1 MDSKIAQ
8 QILDE
13 LAPTFERIESQ
24 SAAMLQYLKEKG
36 IASDEQLAPYL
47 EEASA
52 ASSVRWRAL
61 RVRMG
66 RLLSMAEKNE
76 GEKRAIEDEKRAEEV
91 SEGKSAKKAG
101 STAQVAD
108 AKKDKL
114 DRAQEKAPG
123 WRKRAEAGDQDAGA
137 TRRENHRDLAGRP
150 KESAEKQDTGLTSS
164 EGSGQAPAESAP
176 DARKRNDA
184 A

>member
-1 MDSKIAQ
+1 MDSQIAE

-24 SAAMLQYLKEKG
+24 SAAILQFLKEKG

-47 EEASA
+47 EQASA

-66 RLLSMAEKNE
+66 RLFSMAEKNE
-76 GEKRAIEDEKRAEEV
+76 DEKRAKQV
-91 SEGKSAKKAG
+91 SEEKSAKEAG
-101 STAQVAD
+101 SGAQVAD
-108 AKKDKL
+108 AKKDKP
-114 DRAQEKAPG
+114 DREQQKASG
-123 WRKRAEAGDQDAGA
+123 SEKRAESVHQETGA
-137 TRRENHRDLAGRP
+137 VHGGSNRDPVTPRHRE
-150 KESAEKQDTGLTSS
+150 ESAKKQDTGRTSS
-164 EGSGQAPAESAP
+164 EGVRQSRTDHAPN
-176 DARKRNDA
+176 ARKEKDA

>member
-24 SAAMLQYLKEKG
+24 SAAILQFLKEKE

-47 EEASA
+47 EQASA

-66 RLLSMAEKNE
+66 RLFLMAEKNE
-76 GEKRAIEDEKRAEEV
+76 DEKLAKQAD
-91 SEGKSAKKAG
+91 EGKSAVKAT
-101 STAQVAD
+101 SDAQVAD
-108 AKKDKL
+108 AKKVKP
-114 DRAQEKAPG
+114 DREPEKASG
-123 WRKRAEAGDQDAGA
+123 AEKGAEAADQDARAVRGESDRGRGI
-137 TRRENHRDLAGRP
+137 RRHRQEPPPAQN
-150 KESAEKQDTGLTSS
+150 QDTNLTSS
-164 EGSGQAPAESAP
+164 EGTRQPRADRVT
-176 DARKRNDA
+176 DAGKKKDIA
-184 A
+184 

>member
-13 LAPTFERIESQ
+13 LAPTFERLESQ
-24 SAAMLQYLKEKG
+24 SAAILQLLKEKG
-36 IASDEQLAPYL
+36 IASDEELAPYL

-76 GEKRAIEDEKRAEEV
+76 DEKRAEKV
-91 SEGKSAKKAG
+91 NEGKSAKEPG
-101 STAQVAD
+101 SAVQVVD
-108 AKKDKL
+108 AKKDKP

-123 WRKRAEAGDQDAGA
+123 SEKRAETGDQDAE
-137 TRRENHRDLAGRP
+137 TVRRESNRDLAARP
-150 KESAEKQDTGLTSS
+150 KESGRKQETGLT
-164 EGSGQAPAESAP
+164 EGSGRPPAESAP
-176 DARKRNDA
+176 DAGKQNDA
-184 A
+184 V